1 MKENKMINNFIYIIF
16 SFVYAFFNIF
26 IGIIFKNSLLVTGI
40 SSVIVII
47 ISYIFL
53 RKLIINDKLNRKFSA
68 DDLVKYCICIV
79 VLSLIQIA
87 LSYVV
92 SIIVNIILGIIIG
105 VINSSILQNQEMFIK
120 FVYCSFCINLI
131 INSIIDMIML
141 NIILNTFTVI
151 ASDKFN
157 IMKIFK
163 SSISGL
169 KGLYKYIFIIQT
181 INVGIFGYLHFGT
194 LKMMSNY
201 MEIGVLDNTLN
212 NFFINIGSFVLGIV
226 ILNKFINNTNNID
239 E

>member
-1 MKENKMINNFIYIIF
+1 MKENKMINNFMYIIF

-26 IGIIFKNSLLVTGI
+26 IGIIFKNSLLVAGI

-163 SSISGL
+163 SAISGL

-194 LKMMSNY
+194 LKTMSNY

>member
-151 ASDKFN
+151 ASDKF
-157 IMKIFK
+157 
-163 SSISGL
+163 
-169 KGLYKYIFIIQT
+169 KY
-181 INVGIFGYLHFGT
+181 
-194 LKMMSNY
+194 
-201 MEIGVLDNTLN
+201 LN
-212 NFFINIGSFVLGIV
+212 L
-226 ILNKFINNTNNID
+226 L
-239 E
+239 